1 MGKKVGGCPG
11 RFRPMLYFCSTTHA
25 RFAPTKHRF
34 KYPLLYVGFPV
45 TMKGTVGGGSLLSVK
60 PSVSEMKM
68 VESVGG
74 SLKEWWTIFTV
85 DPSKYL
91 NPELPFDEKLH
102 DVLLGHGLDPLHYP
116 FAYIVTTPSF
126 LGYSFNPVS
135 YYYLYSATQE
145 LKLVVLEVNNT
156 FGEKHVYV
164 LRADSPTNPP
174 ARKGYAFAGTM
185 EKVFHISSFNHRS
198 GSYVIQVKDPLQN
211 TDDMKV
217 DVHMTVFT
225 KEGTKS
231 MVARAFSNSKS
242 FDMLSGSSWQGWW
255 IAMTWG
261 WNNFLALPETF
272 FEAWKL
278 YRKKTVV
285 HTRPEPLEGS
295 RRRAATRAE
304 REMQTLFLAYLKA
317 RVLTYGSGLEVKV
330 TLPECDPQKTP
341 PDVVFCN
348 REEGDVEKIHLR
360 VLNPRF
366 FLRFF
371 ANQDPVQTLW
381 LDYTTSKPE
390 LRPVVIEGGS
400 IKLLRRILSPS
411 SGSKKRTRARS
422 SSPWTWRIISTL
434 RTWKTS
440 REITA
445 ASRTTSTSTP
455 RVHPSEYFN
464 NLDEF
469 YINGNSACPKAH
481 SIYKWKV
488 LHAVLTD
495 VIGFGDAGNLELY
508 TGILKVGGIIGT
520 VVSMIVAAAYRFL

>member
-1 MGKKVGGCPG
+1 
-11 RFRPMLYFCSTTHA
+11 
-25 RFAPTKHRF
+25 
-34 KYPLLYVGFPV
+34 
-45 TMKGTVGGGSLLSVK
+45 
-60 PSVSEMKM
+60 
-68 VESVGG
+68 
-74 SLKEWWTIFTV
+74 
-85 DPSKYL
+85 
-91 NPELPFDEKLH
+91 
-102 DVLLGHGLDPLHYP
+102 LDPLYYP
-116 FAYIVTTPSF
+116 YAYLVTTPSF

-135 YYYLYSATQE
+135 YYYLYSAAQE

-164 LRADSPTNPP
+164 LNADSPTNPLP
-174 ARKGYAFAGTM
+174 RKGYAFAGTM

-198 GSYVIQVKDPLQN
+198 GSYVIQVRDPLQN
-211 TDDMKV
+211 TNDMRV

-255 IAMTWG
+255 IALTWG

-330 TLPECDPQKTP
+330 TLPESDPQKTP
-341 PDVVFCN
+341 PQVVFSN
-348 REEGDVEKIHLR
+348 GGSSEEEDMQKVHLR

-400 IKLLRRILSPS
+400 IKLLRRILSPN
-411 SGSKKRTRARS
+411 SKKCTRTRS
-422 SSPWTWRIISTL
+422 WTWRIITTL
-434 RTWKTS
+434 RAWKTE
-440 REITA
+440 REIAAA
-445 ASRTTSTSTP
+445 ASRTTTSTP
-455 RVHPSEYFN
+455 RVHPSEYLN

-469 YINGNSACPKAH
+469 YLNGNLACPKAH
-481 SIYKWKV
+481 SMYKWKV

-508 TGILKVGGIIGT
+508 TGILKVGGTIGT
-520 VVSMIVAAAYRFL
+520 VVSMIVAATYHFL